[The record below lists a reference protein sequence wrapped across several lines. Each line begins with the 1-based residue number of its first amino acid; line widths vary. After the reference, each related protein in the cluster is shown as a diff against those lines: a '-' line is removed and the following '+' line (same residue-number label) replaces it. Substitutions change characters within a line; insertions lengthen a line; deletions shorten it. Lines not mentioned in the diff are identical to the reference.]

1 MLLKYAL
8 RNIIKR
14 PVLNGI
20 KLLGLSLGLCGV
32 LFIALFL
39 KNEFSYDKS
48 HTKADQIY
56 RLTITN
62 PEIFEGNEFARIPDS
77 KTIPELAKQIPEIE
91 TAVRLMPLRDKL
103 ILKEEQHYAM
113 AQAFAVD
120 DTFLQVF
127 DVRFKDGDA
136 NTALAEP
143 GSVVLS
149 TSLAKKVFGEENP
162 MGKVISLPPGHYN
175 SLETDFTITGVME
188 DFPQQSHL
196 HPDLLV
202 MPGEDA
208 ISGWAYVYLLLKDK
222 VKATDLSAKISRS
235 LNELQGI
242 EIDNEARMQGHL
254 MNIAD
259 IHLTSNLLREIE
271 PNGSMANIYLLA
283 IAAVIL
289 LFISLSNFTSLNL
302 GMAGYLTKFLALN
315 QILGSS
321 KRIMTRYFLLES
333 GIIVFVSIFVVLLG
347 SLKLN
352 QVIFERYHLNLL
364 DGNAWFALGVILFF
378 SLLSLFAGVQPVF
391 KSRFQN
397 FSLDKKMKGEG
408 SIKTHRILLVSQ
420 FALAIVLLVGVIVIS
435 QQTDYALGNAMGAK
449 EDNVICIPYVHA
461 AVQKKFDVFKS
472 ELVTQNSIGSVSA
485 MMAPPGGETNDM
497 FAFTLQDAPNKDAD
511 YIGVFSCDYSFT
523 DVFALPF
530 LGGRNF
536 TESNTD
542 EDGNGEYII
551 NETALGY
558 LGFQEASAVIGKD
571 FALISPVEGVVIPKG
586 KIVGVIE
593 DFHLSGLQTK
603 VEPLAL
609 FKRENSWLE
618 NIAISYSPSSKREAI
633 AAIQK
638 TWTGMFPKYPLEYFE
653 VNTLYQNEYKT
664 ELLQKNLILIFAL
677 IAVFVCAM
685 GVLGLSLMI
694 SQRRFKEIGIRKVNG
709 ASISEILVLLNTDF
723 LKWLLVAFVVA
734 IPIAYIAANKW
745 LEAFA
750 YKIDIGLWMFLVAG
764 GSVIVITMLTVSWH
778 SFKAA
783 KQNPVKSLRT
793 E

>member
-8 RNIIKR
+8 RNIVKR

-20 KLLGLSLGLCGV
+20 KLVGLSLGLCGV

-39 KNEFSYDKS
+39 KNEFSYDKA
-48 HTKADQIY
+48 HKNADKIY
-56 RLTITN
+56 RLTITH
-62 PEIFEGNEFARIPDS
+62 PEIFEGNEFARISDS
-77 KTIPELAKQIPEIE
+77 KTIPELAKQIPEIQ

-103 ILKEEQHYAM
+103 ILKDEQHYAIT
-113 AQAFAVD
+113 QAFAVD

-127 DVRFKDGDA
+127 DVSFKDGDS
-136 NTALAEP
+136 NSALAEP
-143 GSVVLS
+143 GSAVLS
-149 TSLAKKVFGEENP
+149 SSLAKKVFGDVNP

-175 SLETDFTITGVME
+175 SLETDFTVTGIME
-188 DFPQQSHL
+188 DFAQQSHL

-202 MPGEDA
+202 MPGVDA
-208 ISGWAYVYLLLKDK
+208 ISGWAYVYLLLKEK
-222 VKATDLSAKISRS
+222 VNATGLTDKISAS

-242 EIDNEARMQGHL
+242 EIDNEAKMLGHL
-254 MNIAD
+254 MNIKE
-259 IHLTSNLLREIE
+259 IHLKSNLLREIE
-271 PNGSMANIYLLA
+271 PNGSMGNIYLLA
-283 IAAVIL
+283 IAAFIL

-333 GIIVFVSIFVVLLG
+333 GIIVLASLFFVLLG

-352 QVIFERYHLNLL
+352 QFIFDHYQFNLL
-364 DGNAWFALGVILFF
+364 EGNGWFALGVIVFF
-378 SLLSLFAGVQPVF
+378 SLLSVFAGIQPVF
-391 KSRFQN
+391 KNRFQN

-408 SIKTHRILLVSQ
+408 RVKTHKILLVSQ

-435 QQTDYALGNAMGAK
+435 RQTDYALGNAMGAK
-449 EDNVICIPYVHA
+449 ENNVLCIPFVHA
-461 AVQKKFDVFKS
+461 EVQKKFDVFKS

-497 FAFTLQDAPNKDAD
+497 FAFTMQGAPNTDTK

-530 LGGRNF
+530 LGGQNF
-536 TESNTD
+536 TENNTD
-542 EDGNGEYII
+542 KDGNGEYLI

-558 LGFQEASAVIGKD
+558 LGFQEANSVIGKD
-571 FALISPVEGVVIPKG
+571 FALISPVEGVAIPKG

-618 NIAISYSPSSKREAI
+618 NIAISYTPSSKIEAI

-638 TWTGMFPKYPLEYFE
+638 AWTGMFPKYPLEYFE
-653 VNTLYQNEYKT
+653 VDTLYQNEYKT

-685 GVLGLSLMI
+685 GVLGLSLMV

-709 ASISEILVLLNTDF
+709 ASISEILIMLNTDF

-734 IPIAYIAANKW
+734 MPISYIAANKW
-745 LEAFA
+745 LESFA
-750 YKIDIGLWMFLVAG
+750 YKIDIRLWMFLMAG

>member
-8 RNIIKR
+8 RNILKR

-20 KLLGLSLGLCGV
+20 KLVGLSLGLCGV

-39 KNEFSYDKS
+39 KNEFSYDKA
-48 HTKADQIY
+48 HTNADKTY
-56 RLTITN
+56 RLTITH
-62 PEIFEGNEFARIPDS
+62 PEIFEGNEFARVSDS
-77 KTIPELAKQIPEIE
+77 KIIPELVKQIPEIQ

-103 ILKEEQHYAM
+103 ILKDEQHYAI

-120 DTFLQVF
+120 ETFLQVF
-127 DVRFKDGDA
+127 DVRFKDGDS
-136 NTALAEP
+136 NSALAEP
-143 GSVVLS
+143 GSAVLS
-149 TSLAKKVFGEENP
+149 ISLAKKVFGNKNP

-175 SLETDFTITGVME
+175 SLETDFIITGVME
-188 DFPQQSHL
+188 DFAQQSHL

-202 MPGEDA
+202 MPGVDA
-208 ISGWAYVYLLLKDK
+208 ISGWAYVYLLLKEK
-222 VKATDLSAKISRS
+222 VNATGLTDKISTT

-242 EIDNEARMQGHL
+242 EIDNEAKIQGHL
-254 MNIAD
+254 MNIKE
-259 IHLTSNLLREIE
+259 IHLKSNLLREIE
-271 PNGSMANIYLLA
+271 PNGSMGNIYLLA
-283 IAAVIL
+283 IAAFIL

-321 KRIMTRYFLLES
+321 KSIMTRYFLLES
-333 GIIVFVSIFVVLLG
+333 GIIVATSLFFVLLG

-352 QVIFERYHLNLL
+352 QFILDRYQLNLL
-364 DGNAWFALGVILFF
+364 EGNGWFAFGVIVFF
-378 SLLSLFAGVQPVF
+378 SFLSVFAGIQSVF
-391 KSRFQN
+391 KNRFQN

-408 SIKTHRILLVSQ
+408 TVKTHKILLVSQ

-435 QQTDYALGNAMGAK
+435 RQTDYALGNSMGAK
-449 EDNVICIPYVHA
+449 EDNVLCIPYVHA
-461 AVQKKFDVFKS
+461 EVQKKFDVFKS

-497 FAFTLQDAPNKDAD
+497 FAFTMQGAPNTDTK

-523 DVFALPF
+523 DVFTLPF
-530 LGGRNF
+530 LGGQNF
-536 TESNTD
+536 TENNTD

-571 FALISPVEGVVIPKG
+571 FALISPVEGVAIPKG

-603 VEPLAL
+603 VEPLVL

-618 NIAISYSPSSKREAI
+618 NIAISYTPSSKTEAI

-638 TWTGMFPKYPLEYFE
+638 AWTGMFPKYPLEYFE

-685 GVLGLSLMI
+685 GVLGLSLMV

-709 ASISEILVLLNTDF
+709 ASISEILIMLNTDF

-734 IPIAYIAANKW
+734 MPISYIAANKW

-750 YKIDIGLWMFLVAG
+750 YKIDIGLWMFLMAG